1 MRGPVPPA
9 VFKRI
14 IALVVSAVTGPSQIT
29 SLLYR
34 VGVGLKGKLGDL
46 ADRVLDWTVLPG
58 FSRIGY
64 ALRENLVPRGPLE
77 LEGKTV
83 MLTGASSGIGEAAC
97 GQLARA
103 GAQVLMVVRDPE
115 KGERSR
121 QEILAGAPSAVAE
134 LIRCDVSELSSV
146 REAAAHFLDSGLPLD
161 VLINNAGV
169 LPTERRQTSEG
180 IELTFATNVL
190 GPFLLTALL
199 LPALE
204 AAAPS
209 RVINVSSG
217 GMYAARLDLDD
228 LQLVRREFD
237 GARFYAHTKRIEVAL
252 AGEWSRRLAGCGVA
266 VHSVHPGWVATP
278 GVTSSLPRFDRVMK
292 PLLRNP
298 DAGADTI
305 VWLAG
310 SRGATKHPGAFW
322 HDRRVRPKHRV
333 PWTRESAAE
342 RAALFDRCA
351 ALCGLDPDAAA
362 KKRVPKYV
370 SNSSDLH

>member
-1 MRGPVPPA
+1 M
-9 VFKRI
+9 
-14 IALVVSAVTGPSQIT
+14 AL
-29 SLLYR
+29 
-34 VGVGLKGKLGDL
+34 KDKLEDV
-46 ADRVLDWTVLPG
+46 ADGALDWTVLPG
-58 FSRIGY
+58 FSRVGY
-64 ALRENLVPRGPLE
+64 ALRERVVPRGPLE

-103 GAQVLMVVRDPE
+103 GAQVLMVVRDLE

-121 QEILAGAPSAVAE
+121 QKVLAGAPSAETE
-134 LIRCDVSELSSV
+134 LVRCDVSDLVSV
-146 REAAAHFLDSGLPLD
+146 REAAARFLDSGRPLD
-161 VLINNAGV
+161 VLVNNAGV
-169 LPTERRQTSEG
+169 LPAERRHTGEG
-180 IELTFATNVL
+180 FELTFATNVL

-209 RVINVSSG
+209 RVVNVSSG
-217 GMYAARLDLDD
+217 GMYTARLDLDD
-228 LQLVRREFD
+228 LQLERREFD

-252 AGEWSRRLAGCGVA
+252 AEEWSRRLAGKGVV

-278 GVTSSLPRFDRVMK
+278 GVASSLPRFDKLMK
-292 PLLRNP
+292 PLLRDP

-310 SRGATKHPGAFW
+310 SPLAAKHAGAFW
-322 HDRRVRPKHRV
+322 HDRRPRPKHRV

-351 ALCGLDPDAAA
+351 ELCGLEPDALAG
-362 KKRVPKYV
+362 
-370 SNSSDLH
+370 

>member
-1 MRGPVPPA
+1 MD
-9 VFKRI
+9 
-14 IALVVSAVTGPSQIT
+14 
-29 SLLYR
+29 
-34 VGVGLKGKLGDL
+34 LKARLGDL
-46 ADRVLDWTVLPG
+46 ADPALDWTVLPG
-58 FSRIGY
+58 FSRVGY
-64 ALRENLVPRGPLE
+64 ALRERVVPRGPLE

-103 GAQVLMVVRDPE
+103 GAQVLMVVRDLE

-121 QEILAGAPSAVAE
+121 QKVLDGAPAAGAE
-134 LIRCDVSELSSV
+134 LIHCDVSDLASV
-146 REAAAHFLDSGLPLD
+146 REAAARFLDSGRPLD
-161 VLINNAGV
+161 VLVNNAGV
-169 LPTERRQTSEG
+169 LPAERRHTGEG
-180 IELTFATNVL
+180 FELTFATNVL

-209 RVINVSSG
+209 RVVNVSSG
-217 GMYAARLDLDD
+217 GMYTARLDLDD
-228 LQLVRREFD
+228 LQLERREFD

-252 AGEWSRRLAGCGVA
+252 AEEWSRRLAGKGVV

-278 GVTSSLPRFDRVMK
+278 GVASSLPRFDKLMK
-292 PLLRNP
+292 PLLRDP

-310 SRGATKHPGAFW
+310 SPLAAEHPGAFW
-322 HDRRVRPKHRV
+322 HDRRPRPKHRV

-351 ALCGLDPDAAA
+351 ELCGLEPAA
-362 KKRVPKYV
+362 
-370 SNSSDLH
+370 LG